1 MNGLDKLNNN
11 KKTVDKKNI
20 IKICES
26 DDDDDNNN
34 NNDIVSVGSD
44 KKKCDDKCDGDKKD
58 SDVKNRTRYTKEV
71 LYKEERI
78 ITLNK
83 INNIL
88 GVNNEN
94 HIFYIY
100 DIENDIEKQKIIL
113 ELQKDI
119 GKFFKGK
126 STALFTKD
134 NSEKRWLSIIKIIYK
149 EMKIEMEYGSIHITR
164 NGIKIKSSF
173 YKINNKLNEKVD
185 DKKVDDKK
193 VDDKKVDDK
202 KVDDKKVDDKKVD
215 DKKVD
220 DKKVDDNSIE
230 KNIGGRPKK
239 AELFKKERLEIL
251 NNLNNILGIT
261 KNNNTFYIYDINEH
275 KQKTINNMIDSIK
288 KYFKGKSNAIFS
300 KEGTDRI
307 WLCIIKIIY
316 KEMNIKMIHSNTVI
330 IRNNN
335 KIKSGFYT
343 LIDPITL

>member
-1 MNGLDKLNNN
+1 MNGLNKLKNN

-20 IKICES
+20 VKVCES
-26 DDDDDNNN
+26 DDDDNNDNN
-34 NNDIVSVGSD
+34 DVVSVGSD
-44 KKKCDDKCDGDKKD
+44 KKKYNDKYDDNVKK
-58 SDVKNRTRYTKEV
+58 RTRYTKEV

-83 INNIL
+83 LNNIL
-88 GVNNEN
+88 GLNNEN

-100 DIENDIEKQKIIL
+100 DIENDIERQKIIL

-149 EMKIEMEYGSIHITR
+149 EMNFEMEYGSIHITR

-173 YKINNKLNEKVD
+173 YKINNKLNE
-185 DKKVDDKK
+185 K

-261 KNNNTFYIYDINEH
+261 KNNNTFYIYDINEQ

-330 IRNNN
+330 TRNNI